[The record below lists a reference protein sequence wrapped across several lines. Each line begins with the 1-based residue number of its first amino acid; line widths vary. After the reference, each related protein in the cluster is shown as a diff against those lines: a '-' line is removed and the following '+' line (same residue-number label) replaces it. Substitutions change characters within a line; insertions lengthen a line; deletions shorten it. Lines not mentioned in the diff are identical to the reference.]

1 MQNLQ
6 FTTGKIL
13 LIFTFLLCLLQLT
26 GSANAQQAKSGKIA
40 GKVTDGV
47 SGEPLFGAAIF
58 IKSLNAGTTTDFDG
72 KFQITVSEGIYE
84 VEIKMLGYQSKRIEN
99 VKVGAAETK
108 LLSIF
113 LNEASV
119 ETKEVEIVADISS
132 NNEDAL
138 IKEQR
143 AGNSI
148 NSGVSA
154 ELLSK
159 TPDRNLSESFR
170 RISGT
175 SIREGKFA
183 MVRGLSERYN
193 MGQLNGVAIPSTESD
208 RKAFN
213 LELFPSNLLDK
224 IMVAKTA
231 TPDQPG
237 DMAGGL
243 IKIQTLDIPYSNTFQ
258 ASFAVEHH
266 SLTTGKDFSQIN
278 QSQTDFLGFDNGLR
292 SVPKGIMSAGESQLN
307 QNLQLRSDQS
317 LAFNNNYVPKT
328 WKAAPNLSGQISIGR
343 RGKLFGKTAGLVGSL
358 NYYQTNLRN
367 EFFYSFP
374 TINVDSTGSSIKE
387 STRQRQDRYR
397 TTSSISAVLNGS
409 IKPTQSTKVSLRNF
423 FSQTG
428 SNLTQIGLAESGTQ
442 IDSNTLEYVEKR
454 TNVSFFEQNSLI
466 SNQLSFEKHI
476 GTEGG
481 KLEFISGHTFLYRNT
496 PNYSRLVYDRL
507 GVVRTGEEK
516 KDRFEATLGVL
527 PPISF
532 ANDISGK
539 FFSELNERSWSNG
552 LNLNLPFAIGK
563 VKNMGKVGG
572 LYQTRNRTFDGR
584 NFLYIRGRDFN
595 EIKYQGPD
603 SIFREENFS
612 PNRLTLFETTNKA
625 DFYKARTALSA
636 AYIMNETMIG
646 KGGSKIIYGVRYE
659 SFFQEIDAA
668 NPPPAKLRNIRSSTV
683 ADWLPSINANVN
695 LSSKFTVRGAYS
707 QTVNRPELRELAG
720 FLFFEPSQN
729 VYFYGNP
736 ELVRTKIKNYD
747 LKLEWYPQESA
758 FISLNGFYKTFDKPI
773 EVTRGF
779 QTAIQAFT
787 YSNRDKATSYGWELE
802 ARYRLNGLDS
812 LLGTRFFSKF
822 TLFGNFSWIRSEVV
836 YNQTNFKRPIQGQ
849 SPYIINAGIQY
860 SHEKLGIDLL
870 TTYNRIGPRVAFLDD
885 QNYAALIWEKPRDI
899 LDLTLA
905 KNVGAWNFKLIF
917 GDLLQQD
924 LIQYIVFDRGER
936 KKDNTGL
943 FGWVS
948 NAPAYQEGQDIPN
961 FRFTQGRTIR
971 FAITYKVSK

>member
-1 MQNLQ
+1 VSALLFSIPSFSQNAKTGKLG
-6 FTTGKIL
+6 GKIL
-13 LIFTFLLCLLQLT
+13 DAT
-26 GSANAQQAKSGKIA
+26 SN
-40 GKVTDGV
+40 
-47 SGEPLFGAAIF
+47 EPLFGAAVF
-58 IKSLNAGTTTDFDG
+58 IKSINAGTTTDFDG
-72 KFQITVSEGIYE
+72 KFQFQAPAGIYS
-84 VEIKMLGYQSKRIEN
+84 VEIKMLGYQTKQIEN
-99 VKVGAAETK
+99 VKITENEIK
-108 LLSIF
+108 LLNLY
-113 LNEASV
+113 LNETSV
-119 ETKEVEIVADISS
+119 ETREVEIVADVSN

-138 IKEQR
+138 LKDQK
-143 AGNSI
+143 ASNSI

-193 MGQLNGVAIPSTESD
+193 MGQLNGVAITSTESD

-224 IMVAKTA
+224 IVVSKTA

-243 IKIQTLDIPYSNTFQ
+243 IKIQTLDIPYSNSFQ

-266 SLTTGKDFSQIN
+266 SLTTGKDFSQLN
-278 QSQTDFLGFDNGLR
+278 HSPTDFLGFDNGLR
-292 SVPKGIMSAGESQLN
+292 QIPKGVMSAEQSQLN

-317 LAFNNNYVPKT
+317 LAFNHNYVPST
-328 WKAAPNLSGQISIGR
+328 RRAAPNLSGQISLGR
-343 RGKLFGKTAGLVGSL
+343 RGKLFGKTAGLVASL
-358 NYYQTNLRN
+358 NYYQTHLRN
-367 EFFYSFP
+367 EFFYLFP
-374 TINVDSTGSSIKE
+374 TINVDSGGATIKE
-387 STRQRQDRYR
+387 SVRQRQDRFR
-397 TTSSISAVLNGS
+397 TTSSLSAVLNGS
-409 IKPTQSTKVSLRNF
+409 VKPSSSTKISLRNF

-428 SNLTQIGLAESGTQ
+428 SNLTQLGLSEAGNRL
-442 IDSNTLEYVEKR
+442 DSNTLEYSEKR
-454 TNVSFFEQNSLI
+454 SSVSFYEQNSLV
-466 SNQLSFEKHI
+466 SSQLSFEKFI

-481 KLEFISGHTFLYRNT
+481 KLEWVSGHTYLYRNT
-496 PNYSRLVYDRL
+496 PNYSRLIFDRQ
-507 GVVRTGEEK
+507 GIVRTGEEK
-516 KDRFEATLGVL
+516 TDRFEATFGVL
-527 PPISF
+527 PPVSF
-532 ANDISGK
+532 ANDLSGK
-539 FFSELNERSWSNG
+539 FFSEMDEQSFSHG
-552 LNLNLPFAIGK
+552 LNLQLPFSIAK
-563 VKNMGKVGG
+563 LKNMGKVGA
-572 LYQTRNRTFDGR
+572 LYQTRSRTFDGR
-584 NFLYIRGRDFN
+584 NFLYTRGRDYN
-595 EIKYQGPD
+595 EIKNLGPD
-603 SIFREENFS
+603 SIFRPENFS
-612 PNRLTLFETTNKA
+612 PNRITLFETTNKA
-625 DFYKARTALSA
+625 DFYKAQTALSA
-636 AYIMNETMIG
+636 AYLMNETLIG
-646 KGGSKIIYGVRYE
+646 KGGSKIIYGLRYE

-668 NPPPAKLRNIRSSTV
+668 NPPPAKQRNIKSSTV
-683 ADWLPSINANVN
+683 EDWLPSVNANFN
-695 LSSKFTVRGAYS
+695 LGQKWAIRGAYS

-779 QTAIQAFT
+779 QTALQAFT
-787 YSNRDKATSYGWELE
+787 YSNRDEATSYGWELE

-812 LLGTRFFSKF
+812 ALGTRFFSKF
-822 TLFGNFSWIRSEVV
+822 TIFGNFSWIRSEVV
-836 YNQTNFKRPIQGQ
+836 YAQTNFKRPIQGQ

-860 SHEKLGIDLL
+860 SHDKSGLDVL

-885 QNYAALIWEKPRDI
+885 QNYAALIWERPRDLI
-899 LDLTLA
+899 DLSIS
-905 KNVGAWNFKLIF
+905 KNLKSWNLKIIF

-924 LIQYIVFDRGER
+924 LIQYIVFDRGGR

-948 NAPAYQEGQDIPN
+948 NAPFYQEGQDIPN

-971 FAITYKVSK
+971 FAVTYKISK

>member
-1 MQNLQ
+1 
-6 FTTGKIL
+6 
-13 LIFTFLLCLLQLT
+13 
-26 GSANAQQAKSGKIA
+26 
-40 GKVTDGV
+40 
-47 SGEPLFGAAIF
+47 
-58 IKSLNAGTTTDFDG
+58 
-72 KFQITVSEGIYE
+72 
-84 VEIKMLGYQSKRIEN
+84 
-99 VKVGAAETK
+99 
-108 LLSIF
+108 
-113 LNEASV
+113 
-119 ETKEVEIVADISS
+119 
-132 NNEDAL
+132 
-138 IKEQR
+138 
-143 AGNSI
+143 
-148 NSGVSA
+148 
-154 ELLSK
+154 
-159 TPDRNLSESFR
+159 
-170 RISGT
+170 
-175 SIREGKFA
+175 
-183 MVRGLSERYN
+183 
-193 MGQLNGVAIPSTESD
+193 
-208 RKAFN
+208 
-213 LELFPSNLLDK
+213 
-224 IMVAKTA
+224 
-231 TPDQPG
+231 
-237 DMAGGL
+237 
-243 IKIQTLDIPYSNTFQ
+243 
-258 ASFAVEHH
+258 
-266 SLTTGKDFSQIN
+266 
-278 QSQTDFLGFDNGLR
+278 
-292 SVPKGIMSAGESQLN
+292 
-307 QNLQLRSDQS
+307 
-317 LAFNNNYVPKT
+317 
-328 WKAAPNLSGQISIGR
+328 
-343 RGKLFGKTAGLVGSL
+343 
-358 NYYQTNLRN
+358 
-367 EFFYSFP
+367 
-374 TINVDSTGSSIKE
+374 
-387 STRQRQDRYR
+387 
-397 TTSSISAVLNGS
+397 LNGS
-409 IKPTQSTKVSLRNF
+409 IKPSPSTKISLRNF

-428 SNLTQIGLAESGTQ
+428 TNLTQIGLSESNNKLDSVTSEYAEKKTKV
-442 IDSNTLEYVEKR
+442 TFY
-454 TNVSFFEQNSLI
+454 EQNSLL
-466 SNQLSFEKHI
+466 SSQLSLEKHI

-481 KLEFISGHTFLYRNT
+481 KLEWISGYTFLYRST
-496 PNYSRLVYDRL
+496 PNYSRLNYDRL
-507 GVVRTGEEK
+507 GAVRVGEEK
-516 KDRFEATLGVL
+516 TERFEATLGVL

-539 FFSELNERSWSNG
+539 FFSELNERSLSNG
-552 LNLNLPFAIGK
+552 LNYQQPFSIGK
-563 VKNMGKVGG
+563 VKNMAKAGS
-572 LYQTRNRTFDGR
+572 LYQTRSRTFDGR
-584 NFLYIRGRDFN
+584 NFLYTKGRDYN
-595 EIKYQGPD
+595 EIKYLSED
-603 SIFREENFS
+603 SIFRAENFS
-612 PNRLTLFETTNKA
+612 PNRITLFETTNKA

-646 KGGSKIIYGVRYE
+646 KGGTKIIYGVRYE

-787 YSNRDKATSYGWELE
+787 YSNRDKATSYGVELE

-812 LLGTRFFSKF
+812 LLGTRFFSKI

-836 YNQTNFKRPIQGQ
+836 YAQTNFKRPIQGQ

-860 SHEKLGIDLL
+860 SHEKLGIDFL

-885 QNYAALIWEKPRDI
+885 QNYAALIWERPRDI

-924 LIQYIVFDRGER
+924 LIQYIVFDRGGR

-948 NAPAYQEGQDIPN
+948 NAPSYQEGQDIPN